1 MKRFF
6 LIVVA
11 IILVSSCSNGLNKSI
26 IEPLSVDELKA
37 NMKDSTFVD
46 FYSLVQEMSDW
57 IKESDI
63 RQAQYGDI
71 TYRQVRKF
79 MNHYEDTAYFS
90 KKRKVWKEEYD
101 KVYPNYDQ
109 QVDSIMNYWRDYTE
123 QYNMDSLVTIE
134 FSKLWKEYYS
144 YSGGIR
150 AVNIGFLITP
160 LKGKIDQLVFRYEMK
175 TKVNNDGSISVW
187 NGHRCVASAP
197 VSSPKV
203 LYWEADYYDEK
214 KLQHLSNE
222 EVKRDYDFNFEIVN
236 VRINGENYEDKL
248 KSVPEPVYM
257 AIKYCKPDNNYYAD
271 DIIKLLIDP
280 NYQDFYDYIQPFIEE
295 DMKKTDSEVFTLFKA
310 MEKDNDD

>member
-1 MKRFF
+1 
-6 LIVVA
+6 
-11 IILVSSCSNGLNKSI
+11 
-26 IEPLSVDELKA
+26 
-37 NMKDSTFVD
+37 MKDSTFVD

-90 KKRKVWKEEYD
+90 KKRKVWKEGYD

-175 TKVNNDGSISVW
+175 PKVNNDGSISVW
-187 NGHRCVASAP
+187 DGHRCVASAP

-203 LYWEADYYDEK
+203 LYWEADYSDEK

-310 MEKDNDD
+310 MENDNDD

>member
-1 MKRFF
+1 
-6 LIVVA
+6 
-11 IILVSSCSNGLNKSI
+11 
-26 IEPLSVDELKA
+26 
-37 NMKDSTFVD
+37 MKDSTFVD

>member
-203 LYWEADYYDEK
+203 LYWEADYSDEK